1 MQSIA
6 GNYGALLNE
15 MEIAPTTIE
24 DSCKRQLQIVSEAK
38 RDTHSGR
45 FWKADDGQELP
56 WYSNLSKERSASDR

>member
-1 MQSIA
+1 
-6 GNYGALLNE
+6 